1 MRQSFKESADPSY
14 GSLHLPRIRA
24 AMAAQGLDGLLVP
37 HEDEHQNEYLPGAN
51 DRLAW
56 ATGFTGSAGAAVVM
70 ADRAAVFVDGR
81 YTIQVRAQV
90 DASLFEICDLV
101 VGGVPGWIEAHTRA
115 GQVIGYDPRLHSPD
129 ALGYLKN
136 AAIRSGA
143 TLKSLDPNPLDVAW
157 GADRPAQ
164 PAAPVRPHALEFAGE
179 ESAAKRTRLGEGLVA
194 KGAEAA
200 VLTAPASIAWLFNVR
215 GGDVSRTPLPLAQ
228 AILNRD
234 GSARLFLE
242 PAKVTPELPAWLG
255 NGVSLET
262 PADLP
267 GALAALK
274 GKVVLVDP
282 AQSPAFYFDAL
293 EAAGA
298 RVLRGEDPCALPRAC
313 KNPVE
318 IAGSRSAHVRDGVA
332 LTRFLHWVATE
343 AQALLPDEIE
353 VASRLE
359 AFREEVEGLADLSFD
374 TIAAAQGNAALPH
387 YHPTEKTN
395 TRTAPGTLLLVDSGG
410 QYPDGTTDVT
420 RTMAIGTPSRE
431 MCERFTLVL
440 KGHLALAALRFPAG
454 TTGSAVDAFARAALW
469 SRGLDYDHGTGHG
482 VGVFLGVHEG
492 PHRIAKAP
500 NAVALQP
507 GMIVSNEPGYYKEGA
522 YGIRIENLQ
531 YVTSPRTI
539 PGGDRPMLGFEA
551 LTLAPIDRTLIL
563 PDLLTAEERDQ
574 LDAYHARVL
583 AEIGPHLDA
592 PVRAWLEGACAP
604 IAEQGT

>member
-359 AFREEVEGLADLSFD
+359 AFREEVEGLSDLSFD

-420 RTMAIGTPSRE
+420 RTLAIGTPSRE

-563 PDLLTAEERDQ
+563 SDLLTAEERDQ

-592 PVRAWLEGACAP
+592 PVHAWLEGACAP
-604 IAEQGT
+604 ILGGVA

>member
-24 AMAAQGLDGLLVP
+24 AMVAQGLDGLLVP

-143 TLKSLDPNPLDVAW
+143 TLKSLDPNPLDIAW

-164 PAAPVRPHALEFAGE
+164 PAAPVRPHALELAGE
-179 ESAAKRTRLGEGLVA
+179 DSVAKRARLGEGLVA

-359 AFREEVEGLADLSFD
+359 AFREEVEGLSDLSFD

-420 RTMAIGTPSRE
+420 RTLAIGTPSRE

-454 TTGSAVDAFARAALW
+454 TSGSAVDAFARAALW

-563 PDLLTAEERDQ
+563 PDLLTAEERNQ

-604 IAEQGT
+604 ILAEVA

>member
-359 AFREEVEGLADLSFD
+359 AFREEVEGLSDLSFD

-420 RTMAIGTPSRE
+420 RTLAIGTPSRE

-604 IAEQGT
+604 ILAEVA